1 MVGTHRILSKDVRF
15 HRLGLVIIDEE
26 QRFGVTHKE
35 HFKQLRAEVDLL
47 TLTATPIPRTLHM
60 SLSGLRDISALSVP
74 PPGRQAIRTIL
85 GYTEDDELVREAILR
100 ERGRGGQVYY
110 LHNRVSSIDSVT
122 RRLAGLVPGTTF
134 AVGHG
139 QMPAKELRAVMES
152 FTRGEADVLVATTII
167 ENGVDIPAAGTIL
180 IEDADHFGLA
190 ELHQLRGRV
199 GRGDQQAYCYLLV
212 ERHKPLRD
220 IARQRL
226 KALEEMSHLGAG
238 FGISVKDLELRG
250 AGNVLGAQQSGHIAA
265 VGYDMYCRLLKLSV
279 ERLQAGEGAD
289 AEPEVSETERGVEL
303 ELGVRALLP
312 TEWIPDPGV
321 RLDLLRSFTEIASRE
336 EAAAAEQDLRD
347 RFGRPPEE
355 ALMLLRL
362 AGLRAELE
370 AFDIRRVALRDDV
383 YLVEYGDRVAAEGL
397 LARLDTELRRVRAGL
412 VHAVLPP
419 GVSAPETGLEWLEAC
434 VRSALGVE

>member
-1 MVGTHRILSKDVRF
+1 M
-15 HRLGLVIIDEE
+15 
-26 QRFGVTHKE
+26 
-35 HFKQLRAEVDLL
+35 
-47 TLTATPIPRTLHM
+47 
-60 SLSGLRDISALSVP
+60 
-74 PPGRQAIRTIL
+74 
-85 GYTEDDELVREAILR
+85 
-100 ERGRGGQVYY
+100 
-110 LHNRVSSIDSVT
+110 
-122 RRLAGLVPGTTF
+122 
-134 AVGHG
+134 
-139 QMPAKELRAVMES
+139 
-152 FTRGEADVLVATTII
+152 
-167 ENGVDIPAAGTIL
+167 
-180 IEDADHFGLA
+180 
-190 ELHQLRGRV
+190 
-199 GRGDQQAYCYLLV
+199 
-212 ERHKPLRD
+212 
-220 IARQRL
+220 
-226 KALEEMSHLGAG
+226 
-238 FGISVKDLELRG
+238 
-250 AGNVLGAQQSGHIAA
+250 
-265 VGYDMYCRLLKLSV
+265 
-279 ERLQAGEGAD
+279 
-289 AEPEVSETERGVEL
+289 SETERGVEL